1 MPFRL
6 RSIAREVSTAVAV
19 LAIYLLV
26 LLAPLHQTAGL
37 QRDLDALGYASL
49 DMWSVCAPLTVDKTD
64 DKPDVIKCPMT
75 GIAKHDVVLT
85 GPVSI
90 DLGLFRVAMDT
101 AYPPQ
106 GDHSLSRTTEHFGQA
121 RAPPVRV

>member
-90 DLGLFRVAMDT
+90 DLGLFRFAT
-101 AYPPQ
+101 ALLYSPSPEH
-106 GDHSLSRTTEHFGQA
+106 GHSEPARHFGQA
-121 RAPPVRV
+121 RAPPVTV

>member
-6 RSIAREVSTAVAV
+6 SSIAREVSTAVAV

-49 DMWSVCAPLTVDKTD
+49 DMWSVCAPLTVDQTD
-64 DKPDVIKCPMT
+64 EKPDVIKCPMT
-75 GIAKHDVVLT
+75 GIAKHGIVLT

-90 DLGLFRVAMDT
+90 DLGLFRFAT
-101 AYPPQ
+101 ALFYSPSPEH
-106 GDHSLSRTTEHFGQA
+106 GHSGPARHFGQA
-121 RAPPVRV
+121 RAPPVAV